1 MFLLV
6 VLLGFLALWY
16 AEIFAHHMEKSLTSD
31 GGVGGGGGTNIY
43 AKRKKELNKLVKLA
57 LGRCCWRC

>member
-6 VLLGFLALWY
+6 VLLRFLALWY

-31 GGVGGGGGTNIY
+31 GGVGGGGGGTNIMQNE
-43 AKRKKELNKLVKLA
+43 RKN
-57 LGRCCWRC
+57 